1 VHAPSQCCA
10 ADTCAIPLSYASKPD
25 TAAFWHTLLVLVLA
39 LTCRPAAD
47 TGGKLLIMTQRGEA
61 VFDWHLAKYGP
72 AVSNTTAAALVVAD
86 PPDGCDAASFKYVHL
101 HAMLL
106 T

>member
-1 VHAPSQCCA
+1 MA
-10 ADTCAIPLSYASKPD
+10 D
-25 TAAFWHTLLVLVLA
+25 TAALLHILLVLVLCFYMM
-39 LTCRPAAD
+39 CRPEGD

-86 PPDGCDAASFKYVHL
+86 PPDGCDAASFKYVHF
-101 HAMLL
+101 AITTDATICMMFQA
-106 T
+106 